1 MGETRLMEQRVKF
14 LNGKARLP
22 DQTPKE
28 PPPELAMQRHGQ
40 HDRNPCFDQ
49 AYVAAPLAI
58 PDQPARSN
66 ARIAASPEQNEEL
79 RHEVATS
86 TSATST

>member
-1 MGETRLMEQRVKF
+1 MEF
-14 LNGKARLP
+14 LDSEPCLP
-22 DQTPKE
+22 DQTPKK
-28 PPPELAMQRHGQ
+28 PRPDLAMQRHGQ
-40 HDRNPCFDQ
+40 HDWNPCFDQ

-58 PDQPARSN
+58 PDPASSLKRPDRRLPG
-66 ARIAASPEQNEEL
+66 ATGEL